1 MSVTGTGA
9 FRVLVSDGPG
19 EIRWAL
25 LEDDTVVDVVHQ
37 WVHAPEG
44 GAILAGRM
52 GKRAPDG
59 RAAFVALAA
68 GPDGFLSLSDIPGPP
83 PPEGTLIA
91 VQVVQEAQGPKGP
104 KLTAKITLPGRL
116 LVYTPFAPGLGL
128 SPKAG
133 TSARRTQLRGRIEA
147 LMEPGEGAIAR
158 TAASAPGVRDSVL
171 RAELKTQRTRWR
183 DIREGLSKASAPGP
197 LLAAPSPLEDW
208 LDGLG
213 EGVTAILCDSGTRA
227 AALKSHFR
235 IRHPFWTGTLSADL
249 STTPSPFER
258 EGVEEAL
265 EEALSP
271 RLTLPGGGIV
281 IIEETQALTAID
293 LDSGATDPETATWAA
308 LPVIAR
314 QIRLR
319 ALAGQILVD
328 LPRRKGGG
336 PNREAVDA
344 LATLLAKDPAGPRLL
359 GVTRGGLVEITRPR
373 RRPPL
378 SHLFLTPMGARGI
391 TPEARLLAALRT
403 LTRDPTRSPALTV
416 TPADETLLLGPLAPA
431 LAQATDRLGLPITL
445 IRS

>member
-1 MSVTGTGA
+1 MSPDGTGA

-19 EIRWAL
+19 ETRWAL
-25 LEDDTVVDVVHQ
+25 LEDDTVVEVVHQ
-37 WVHAPEG
+37 WVHAPEV
-44 GAILAGRM
+44 GAILAGRI
-52 GKRAPDG
+52 GKRAPGG
-59 RAAFVALAA
+59 RAAFVTLGA
-68 GPDGFLSLSDIPGPP
+68 GPDGFLPLSDISGPP
-83 PPEGTLIA
+83 PSEGTLIA
-91 VQVVQEAQGPKGP
+91 VQVTQEAQGPKGP

-133 TSARRTQLRGRIEA
+133 SSSQRNQLRGRIEA

-158 TAASAPGVRDSVL
+158 TAASTQGVRDNAL
-171 RAELKTQRTRWR
+171 AAELEAQRARWL
-183 DIREGLSKASAPGP
+183 DIREGLSKATGPGLLLPAPP
-197 LLAAPSPLEDW
+197 PLESW

-213 EGVTAILCDSGTRA
+213 EDIATILCDSGSRV
-227 AALKSHFR
+227 AALKAHLRF
-235 IRHPFWTGTLSADL
+235 RHPSWAGSLSADV

-265 EEALSP
+265 EAALSP
-271 RLTLPGGGIV
+271 RLPLDGGGWV

-293 LDSGATDPETATWAA
+293 LDGGSTHPDAATRAA
-308 LPVIAR
+308 VPVIAR

-336 PNREAVDA
+336 PDREAVDTLTA
-344 LATLLAKDPAGPRLL
+344 LLSKDPVGPKVL
-359 GVTRGGLVEITRPR
+359 GVTRGGLVEIVRPR

-378 SHLFLTPMGARGI
+378 SHRILSPLGAREVA
-391 TPEARLLAALRT
+391 PEARLLAALRD
-403 LTRDPTRSPALTV
+403 LVRSPTRSPVLTV
-416 TPADETLLLGPLAPA
+416 TPTEESLLRGPLAQA
-431 LAQATDRLGLPITL
+431 FAQASDRLGLPITL